1 MRSFVVLLS
10 ILVVGFLLRV
20 TSLGSAPLG
29 LQADEASFLFN
40 TAAILETGR
49 DEDNQRGALFLT
61 SLIDPKPALYSYL
74 QLPFVAAFGP
84 TTFAS
89 RLPSALLGV
98 VSLYLAYLL
107 VMRVTG
113 RRSWGLGMAAVLA
126 LSPWHIMN
134 SRATQEVML
143 SLVLVQLILLQMLAL
158 GNWWQSRE
166 RLTCKSLPYQ
176 KLAWFFLWVVLAMYT
191 YHAAKVLLVVF
202 FTLSAGV
209 AWMQQ
214 RDTRQAIKSGVVLLL
229 VGAAFI
235 LTLASALTRFS
246 AIGLASYD
254 LPKAQI
260 FQFTT
265 QATGKTPLLVLRALY
280 NKPVFYGRLFYKQY
294 LSHFSPTFYFTDGGA
309 TKRFLVPEHGLFY
322 AFEAVLM
329 VLGLYYLLSE
339 PKLKKL
345 VPYWCIFLLASPL
358 AAALTT
364 EELPSS
370 IRAFYLVLPLSF
382 LVVLGG
388 VWLARQ
394 ERFVA
399 YGAATAVVALYAWN
413 VLYFSEQFF
422 VQMPLTKPLY
432 RSRHYEKVAEYLKD
446 EAGTYQTIHF
456 TDDLR
461 EMYIY
466 LWREQ
471 LLTIET
477 VQAQPLARYQER
489 YTLGK
494 FSFNQNHCDA
504 AEADTDSLVVSATEC
519 DQVFDT
525 IGLRKI
531 ESITFDD
538 GTPAFNIYT
547 R

>member
-40 TAAILETGR
+40 TAAILQTGR

-134 SRATQEVML
+134 SRATQEVIL

-235 LTLASALTRFS
+235 LTLASALT
-246 AIGLASYD
+246 
-254 LPKAQI
+254 
-260 FQFTT
+260 
-265 QATGKTPLLVLRALY
+265 
-280 NKPVFYGRLFYKQY
+280 
-294 LSHFSPTFYFTDGGA
+294 
-309 TKRFLVPEHGLFY
+309 
-322 AFEAVLM
+322 
-329 VLGLYYLLSE
+329 
-339 PKLKKL
+339 
-345 VPYWCIFLLASPL
+345 
-358 AAALTT
+358 T

-394 ERFVA
+394 ERIKQ
-399 YGAATAVVALYAWN
+399 
-413 VLYFSEQFF
+413 FSSP
-422 VQMPLTKPLY
+422 MI
-432 RSRHYEKVAEYLKD
+432 S
-446 EAGTYQTIHF
+446 
-456 TDDLR
+456 
-461 EMYIY
+461 
-466 LWREQ
+466 
-471 LLTIET
+471 
-477 VQAQPLARYQER
+477 ARCIS
-489 YTLGK
+489 TSG
-494 FSFNQNHCDA
+494 
-504 AEADTDSLVVSATEC
+504 VSSC
-519 DQVFDT
+519 
-525 IGLRKI
+525 
-531 ESITFDD
+531 
-538 GTPAFNIYT
+538 
-547 R
+547 